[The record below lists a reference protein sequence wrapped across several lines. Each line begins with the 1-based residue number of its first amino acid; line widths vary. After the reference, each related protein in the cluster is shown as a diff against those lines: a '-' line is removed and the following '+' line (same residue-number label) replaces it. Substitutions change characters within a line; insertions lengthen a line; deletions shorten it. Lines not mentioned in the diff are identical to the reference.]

1 MLDQE
6 GLLFLT
12 QVCRRP
18 LSMLQKEI
26 LDGPVTDFF
35 QLEK

>member
-1 MLDQE
+1 MADEE
-6 GLLFLT
+6 GLLLVT
-12 QVCRRP
+12 QIGRRP
-18 LSMLQKEI
+18 LSMLQKQI